1 MPLITIQSPGVD
13 QTPASRFSVLFLVAG
28 IDVTKISAIPIA
40 KNAWDQVQTV
50 APLLQKRPLPPST
63 AFAVFCDAAPIGIT
77 FQQQGK
83 QLVVPDAQKSA
94 ILDRIN
100 QQTLRLFESTQ
111 AVPPV
116 WPARRVWDPVA
127 QLGEEGGSL
136 VVVLNPSLVEG
147 EFYQLTST
155 PDCPMPFVAVN
166 MFGANWH
173 KVIVR
178 AIAQTMAFLDDEYEL
193 PGDENRGATVD
204 ISDRART
211 NVILV
216 TDTDRTALLNGTS
229 KFHDVVKLT
238 GNFARGW
245 LVGKDTVLPFV
256 KHPSD
261 GAAPDTTLRK
271 ATGGIR
277 LVEGG
282 AGYRLRAF
290 RCDVD
295 CLMRRKPYS
304 TELPIQD
311 PDAEFCRVCN
321 NIMSLAVTRKLP
333 SFDWEKQRV
342 LLDSQRPVTD
352 MVSWKNVAKSS
363 PARGAVTPELLVG
376 PRGAVWDFKWSLDDT
391 LGFKVTDL
399 KLHDLPGV
407 IYAPTMNIFA
417 QLGFRNL
424 LVKFAGETGRA
435 LPFPEAFGN
444 TKTPPVFEI
453 LSQPDNP
460 KYIAGFRLSLT
471 WAIPNRWD
479 VEAVLSFVVRDIN
492 NDFDP
497 GGAVNA
503 LKCYPQLSMRYKRPA
518 VATKAKLPKVEF
530 LQGTIEMTPNNVI
543 PTSLESIIPGHL
555 HHMANGDQSVAL
567 FTDSNASFWD
577 SEFDWTKHSLVG
589 IANDNLL
596 RPIAN
601 LFGANRP
608 GTPPFGIWT
617 AEWQS
622 GRMLSTVDWGSIL
635 EPDSIVGATARRAHL
650 FFDKPTL
657 PHWSWLFDYVQAEVT
672 GTRRLVGTYSTKD
685 TVNGKSAATIRTVD
699 RVWPAIADQKTFSR
713 EVNQPPKALERP
725 YTRKIEKRP
734 RQGGFDNVH
743 IHPNMGIDD
752 SGRQIVP
759 APFCGDLCLHVH
771 WRWGLVALR
780 GAIDRELFTGWGSGR
795 MDRGAHTTD
804 GAPLI
809 PPNQHLEV
817 NLEKQTAQTVM
828 QYEVRA
834 DNPDFNAFQVFLEQ
848 GVGIAFD
855 YGGLDGALLTQLSAA
870 LQEVGP
876 GDLVNDANN
885 NVAKKKNDPRAYDEI
900 ARLRFHAFY
909 PKIRFFHDLDVN
921 DNVQQS
927 PNQDGTVSNVENSNL
942 ENT

>member
-1 MPLITIQSPGVD
+1 VPLITIQSPGVD
-13 QTPASRFSVLFLVAG
+13 QTPASRFSILFLVAG
-28 IDVTKISAIPIA
+28 IDITKISAIPIA
-40 KNAWDQVQTV
+40 KNAWDQVQSV
-50 APLLQKRPLPPST
+50 APLLHKRPLPPSS
-63 AFAVFCDAAPIGIT
+63 AFAVFCDAEPIGIT

-100 QQTLRLFESTQ
+100 QQTLRLYESTQ
-111 AVPPV
+111 AIPPV

-127 QLGEEGGSL
+127 NLGEEGGSL

-178 AIAQTMAFLDDEYEL
+178 AIGQTMAFLDDEYEL
-193 PGDENRGATVD
+193 PGDENSGPTMD

-211 NVILV
+211 NVILL
-216 TDTDRTALLNGTS
+216 TDSDRALLVNNTN
-229 KFHDVVKLT
+229 KFHDVIKLT

-245 LVGKDTVLPFV
+245 LVGKDAVLPFV

-261 GAAPDTTLRK
+261 GAAPDNTLHK

-277 LVEGG
+277 LIEGG
-282 AGYRLRAF
+282 AGYRLRAL

-304 TELPIQD
+304 TDLPIQD
-311 PDAEFCRVCN
+311 TNAEFCQVCN

-352 MVSWKNVAKSS
+352 MVYWKHVVKSS
-363 PARGAVTPELLVG
+363 PTRGAVTPELRVG
-376 PRGAVWDFKWSLDDT
+376 PRGATWDFKWSLDDT

-399 KLHDLPGV
+399 KLHDLSGV

-424 LVKFAGETGRA
+424 LVKFAGESPRA
-435 LPFPEAFGN
+435 LAFADAFGN

-453 LSQPDNP
+453 LDQPDNP
-460 KYIAGFRLSLT
+460 KYIAGYRLSLT

-479 VEAVLSFVVRDIN
+479 VEAVLSFVIRDIN

-518 VATKAKLPKVEF
+518 IATKAKLPKVEF

-567 FTDSNASFWD
+567 FTDSNASRWD
-577 SEFDWTKHSLVG
+577 SEFDWTSHG
-589 IANDNLL
+589 IAEFANNNAIRPLL
-596 RPIAN
+596 N
-601 LFGANRP
+601 TFGANRP
-608 GTPPFGIWT
+608 ESPPFGIWT
-617 AEWQS
+617 AVWQS
-622 GRMLSTVDWGSIL
+622 GRLLSTVDWGSIL
-635 EPDSIVGATARRAHL
+635 DPDSVVGATARRAHL

-657 PHWSWLFDYVQAEVT
+657 PHWSWLFDYVLAEMT

-685 TVNGKSAATIRTVD
+685 TVIGGGPATSFRIAQRD
-699 RVWPAIADQKTFSR
+699 WPVVADQKP
-713 EVNQPPKALERP
+713 VNLLHVDPTPLQRP
-725 YTRKIEKRP
+725 YTRLVEKRP

-752 SGRQIVP
+752 NGQQIVP

-771 WRWGLVALR
+771 WRWGLVALQ
-780 GAIDRELFTGWGSGR
+780 GAIDRQLFTGWGSGR

-817 NLEKQTAQTVM
+817 NLEKQTGQTVM

-834 DNPDFNAFQVFLEQ
+834 DDPDFNAFQVFLEQ

-855 YGGLDGALLTQLSAA
+855 YGGLDGSLLTQLSAA
-870 LQEVGP
+870 LHEVAP
-876 GDLVNDANN
+876 ADLVTDSNN
-885 NVAKKKNDPRAYDEI
+885 LVAMKKSNPRGYDEL

-909 PKIRFFHDLDVN
+909 PKIRFFHEKDVN

-927 PNQDGTVSNVENSNL
+927 PNQDNTDNNL
-942 ENT
+942 EHA